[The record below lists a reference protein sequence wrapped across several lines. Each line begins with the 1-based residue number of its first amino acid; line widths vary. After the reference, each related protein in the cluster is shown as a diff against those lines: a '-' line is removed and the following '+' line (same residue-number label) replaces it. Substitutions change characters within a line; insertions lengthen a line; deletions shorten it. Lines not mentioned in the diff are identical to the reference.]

1 MKTLFII
8 YLITSILTFIF
19 MILLSL
25 DVITRIRKENP
36 TFHRSESNTLTKII
50 SWIRV
55 ILISFCPLINLI
67 LLIFLIFKWEDF
79 VNTTKNKVLNE

>member
-8 YLITSILTFIF
+8 YLITSILTFVF

-25 DVITRIRKENP
+25 DVIARIRKENP
-36 TFHRSESNTLTKII
+36 TFHCSESDTLTKII

-55 ILISFCPLINLI
+55 ILISFCPLMNLI
-67 LLIFLIFKWEDF
+67 LLIFLIFKWEDC
-79 VNTTKNKVLNE
+79 VNTTENKVLNE